1 MARKK
6 ANDNGTE
13 PQEIKITAEEAQAA
27 KEAAEVEIHA
37 SEEAAE
43 IKSQSAQEAEK
54 VEEETREM
62 TMDELQKAL
71 DESRSQAQ
79 EYLEGWQRE
88 RAAFDN
94 YRRRVEQQ
102 REQTRRELLISII
115 KRYLEVLDDLELA
128 LKNKPTEGA
137 GAEWA
142 KGIELIY
149 RKMLNILE
157 SEGIKPI
164 PAEPGMQFDP
174 RYHEAISHEPHDVH
188 ESEQIIEVLRRG
200 YMIGDQVIRPALVRV
215 AQ

>member
-6 ANDNGTE
+6 ANDNGKE
-13 PQEIKITAEEAQAA
+13 PKEIKITVEEEAQA
-27 KEAAEVEIHA
+27 EAAEVEIQA
-37 SEEAAE
+37 AEEAAE
-43 IKSQSAQEAEK
+43 AEAQSAK
-54 VEEETREM
+54 STEEEM
-62 TMDELQKAL
+62 TVEELQKAL

-128 LKNKPTEGA
+128 LKNKPTKGA

>member
-6 ANDNGTE
+6 ANDNGKE
-13 PQEIKITAEEAQAA
+13 PKEIKITVEEEAQA
-27 KEAAEVEIHA
+27 EAAEVEIQA
-37 SEEAAE
+37 AEEAAE
-43 IKSQSAQEAEK
+43 AEAQSAK
-54 VEEETREM
+54 STEEEM
-62 TMDELQKAL
+62 TVEELQKAL

>member
-6 ANDNGTE
+6 ANNNGKE
-13 PQEIKITAEEAQAA
+13 PKEIKITVDEEAQA
-27 KEAAEVEIHA
+27 EAAEVEIQA
-37 SEEAAE
+37 AEEAAE
-43 IKSQSAQEAEK
+43 AEAQSAEST
-54 VEEETREM
+54 EEEITVE
-62 TMDELQKAL
+62 ELQKAL

-174 RYHEAISHEPHDVH
+174 RYHEAISHEPHDEH

>member
-6 ANDNGTE
+6 ANDNGKE
-13 PQEIKITAEEAQAA
+13 PKEIKITVEEKAQA
-27 KEAAEVEIHA
+27 EAAEVEIQA
-37 SEEAAE
+37 AEEAAE
-43 IKSQSAQEAEK
+43 AEAQSAESA
-54 VEEETREM
+54 EEEM
-62 TMDELQKAL
+62 TVEELQKAL

-174 RYHEAISHEPHDVH
+174 RYHEAISHEPHDEH

>member
-6 ANDNGTE
+6 ANNNGKE
-13 PQEIKITAEEAQAA
+13 PKEIKITVDEEAQA
-27 KEAAEVEIHA
+27 EAAEVEIQA
-37 SEEAAE
+37 AEEAAE
-43 IKSQSAQEAEK
+43 AEAQSAESA
-54 VEEETREM
+54 EEEITVE
-62 TMDELQKAL
+62 ELQKAL

-174 RYHEAISHEPHDVH
+174 RYHEAISHEPHDEH